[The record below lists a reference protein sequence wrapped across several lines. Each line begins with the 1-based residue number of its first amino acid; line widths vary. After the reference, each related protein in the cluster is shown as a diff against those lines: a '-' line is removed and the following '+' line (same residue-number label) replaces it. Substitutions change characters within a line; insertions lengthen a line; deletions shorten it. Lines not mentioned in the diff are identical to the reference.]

1 LPLQLYY
8 FLGLTAIFILMSW
21 TIYLPYRVRQL
32 YFLPVAC
39 MSAAAYFGAIATQQ
53 WGWPFA
59 LVLIAGIALGAL
71 LAFIP
76 ALLIGGSPLFAVVI
90 VSLTFIFIVKT
101 VIENVGILGR
111 TTGIFGIPPVEHLLL
126 ITYTLLIIVGFF
138 IYRFEHSSLGR
149 AAGVVFVDKDVAATL
164 GINIKGLGMLLQTV
178 AGAIGGMTGVIY
190 AFLIG
195 SLFPDFFAFA
205 MVGTLI
211 TMFFVGGYSNMWG
224 VIVSAPALWGI
235 PLLLPSVVHPW
246 RQVIYAVLLV
256 VIVLVRPEG
265 LITRR
270 TVRNVANKGRAWLSR
285 LTGIRK

>member
-32 YFLPVAC
+32 YFVPVAC
-39 MSAAAYFGAIATQQ
+39 MSASAYFGAIATQQ

-59 LVLIAGIALGAL
+59 LVLISGIAVGAL
-71 LAFIP
+71 FAFIP
-76 ALLIGGSPLFAVVI
+76 ALLIGDSPLFSVVI

-101 VIENVGILGR
+101 VIENVRILGR
-111 TTGIFGIPPVEHLLL
+111 TTGIFGIPPVAHLLL
-126 ITYTLLIIVGFF
+126 ITYILLLIVGFF

-149 AAGVVFVDKDVAATL
+149 AAAVVFVDKDVAASL
-164 GINIKGLGMLLQTV
+164 GINIKRLGILLQTIS
-178 AGAIGGMTGVIY
+178 GAIGGMTGIIY

-195 SLFPDFFAFA
+195 SLFPNFFAFS
-205 MVGTLI
+205 MVGTLM
-211 TMFFVGGYSNMWG
+211 TMFFVGGYPTMWG
-224 VIVSAPALWGI
+224 VLISAPALWGI

-246 RQVIYAVLLV
+246 RQVIYAVLLIT
-256 VIVLVRPEG
+256 IVLMRPEG

-270 TVRNVANKGRAWLSR
+270 TVRSVANRGKAWLS
-285 LTGIRK
+285 